1 MGIGWPADKPFAS
14 TVSPRSS
21 DAAWIRAMPTFAQ
34 LFTDETARLGD
45 FRLLAQVAREGR
57 LDKSQQALVADI
69 LDGKIRR
76 RRGKPVDV
84 VAVASGSNLTFE
96 SWKGFP
102 SGSLHASLAHA
113 NRNFHYSQ
121 AC

>member
-1 MGIGWPADKPFAS
+1 
-14 TVSPRSS
+14 
-21 DAAWIRAMPTFAQ
+21 MPTFAQ